1 MHEDKQQ
8 LGDVIVTGY
17 QRISRERS
25 TAAFGFVDSEQLNRQ
40 MHSDLASSLEGQ
52 VAGLR
57 MNINSN
63 TGDMSPI
70 LRGVGTF
77 SHDVGTEPLIVV
89 DDMPTN
95 LRLSEINPYNVESI
109 TVLKDAAA
117 ASIYGA
123 LAANG
128 VIVVATMRAK
138 KRRCAREH

>member
-1 MHEDKQQ
+1 M
-8 LGDVIVTGY
+8 TGY

-95 LRLSEINPYNVESI
+95 LRLSEINPYNVEKYHCTERCCRCQYLWCFGSQWRYCGSH
-109 TVLKDAAA
+109 DA
-117 ASIYGA
+117 G
-123 LAANG
+123 
-128 VIVVATMRAK
+128 
-138 KRRCAREH
+138 

>member
-1 MHEDKQQ
+1 M
-8 LGDVIVTGY
+8 VTGY

-57 MNINSN
+57 MNINPN

-77 SHDVGTEPLIVV
+77 SHDVGTEST
-89 DDMPTN
+89 D
-95 LRLSEINPYNVESI
+95 RCGRY
-109 TVLKDAAA
+109 
-117 ASIYGA
+117 
-123 LAANG
+123 ANQFKLE
-128 VIVVATMRAK
+128 RDK
-138 KRRCAREH
+138 SL